1 MKVLEKTRKGGAAI
15 VLGVALIG
23 GSLAMAAPAENALGG
38 NCSAWF
44 DNGVGYTR
52 GAGSC
57 SSLNKNTKARV
68 TLDIEKAPDRHSEWF
83 TKLNKTYVTTKW
95 SSWQMGTPR
104 SARVDHAPR

>member
-38 NCSAWF
+38 N
-44 DNGVGYTR
+44 
-52 GAGSC
+52 C